1 MDFELTPDQ
10 RAIQTLAREL
20 AEAEI
25 VPNASAWD
33 RDHRFPDE
41 LYPKLGLLQ
50 EALAAVAKS
59 SAKLETDERL
69 VEGQFAVIEQ

>member
-33 RDHRFPDE
+33 R
-41 LYPKLGLLQ
+41 
-50 EALAAVAKS
+50 
-59 SAKLETDERL
+59 RL
-69 VEGQFAVIEQ
+69 SCR